1 MYSLGG
7 LFFLFHFGPLH
18 LDFRI
23 AGIESCPK
31 LKSPVQSSENKFY
44 GTVFLVALEN
54 GREVYVY
61 GGLIGAFV
69 FQKLDMSYRDS
80 LRAEGKQSL

>member
-18 LDFRI
+18 LDFCI

-31 LKSPVQSSENKFY
+31 LKPPIQSSENKFY

-54 GREVYVY
+54 GCEVYVY
-61 GGLIGAFV
+61 GGLICTFV
-69 FQKLDMSYRDS
+69 FQELDINGSRV
-80 LRAEGKQSL
+80 L